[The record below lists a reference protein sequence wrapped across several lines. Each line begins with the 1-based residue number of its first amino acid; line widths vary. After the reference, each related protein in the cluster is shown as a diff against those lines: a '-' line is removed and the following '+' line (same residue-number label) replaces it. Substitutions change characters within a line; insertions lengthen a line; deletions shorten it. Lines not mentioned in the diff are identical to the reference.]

1 MAGQRSA
8 FREWFEKRIKD
19 PHLSLSTTRFYWQ
32 DTHNPAYVWW
42 AIEICVCRDIQI
54 EFPDWVRKYLAE
66 CAQRMLSPDAAEQSD
81 LRKVLPGI
89 MGFPPKRGRGNPLD
103 LGKNED
109 QFSIP
114 AMRFAIEIEKGARPT
129 VALRTAF
136 ESLDAKVADR
146 MDEKTLLSHI
156 KKHFGMP
163 NAPRT
168 NAEWKQ
174 AIRGWFEEAFGPF
187 IDEFREISS

>member
-1 MAGQRSA
+1 
-8 FREWFEKRIKD
+8 
-19 PHLSLSTTRFYWQ
+19 
-32 DTHNPAYVWW
+32 
-42 AIEICVCRDIQI
+42 
-54 EFPDWVRKYLAE
+54 
-66 CAQRMLSPDAAEQSD
+66 
-81 LRKVLPGI
+81 

>member
-1 MAGQRSA
+1 
-8 FREWFEKRIKD
+8 
-19 PHLSLSTTRFYWQ
+19 
-32 DTHNPAYVWW
+32 
-42 AIEICVCRDIQI
+42 
-54 EFPDWVRKYLAE
+54 
-66 CAQRMLSPDAAEQSD
+66 
-81 LRKVLPGI
+81 
-89 MGFPPKRGRGNPLD
+89 
-103 LGKNED
+103 
-109 QFSIP
+109 
-114 AMRFAIEIEKGARPT
+114 
-129 VALRTAF
+129 
-136 ESLDAKVADR
+136 